1 MTSADPFPNWPS
13 EKYRITDAAHLH
25 ALGQFSVLYN
35 TMEDAISWI
44 FNYYFPANKDYAE
57 RLFHDLNNRVRI
69 DMLKAIIEQ
78 VEKDTRIKDNMI
90 YALWCFDICTEN
102 RNTLMH
108 AMMGGT
114 NETIFQLAK
123 RSRKNPLKFLYYKL
137 PIDELRSIADA
148 CAETY
153 MFIFQL
159 TSWVQEEEWEDGPG
173 PFPDKPTLPRRLN
186 SSQPEQ
192 AGKDVPI

>member
-1 MTSADPFPNWPS
+1 MAVR
-13 EKYRITDAAHLH
+13 KYRITDAAHLH

-123 RSRKNPLKFLYYKL
+123 RSRKILSNF
-137 PIDELRSIADA
+137 
-148 CAETY
+148 
-153 MFIFQL
+153 FIINC
-159 TSWVQEEEWEDGPG
+159 
-173 PFPDKPTLPRRLN
+173 R
-186 SSQPEQ
+186 
-192 AGKDVPI
+192 